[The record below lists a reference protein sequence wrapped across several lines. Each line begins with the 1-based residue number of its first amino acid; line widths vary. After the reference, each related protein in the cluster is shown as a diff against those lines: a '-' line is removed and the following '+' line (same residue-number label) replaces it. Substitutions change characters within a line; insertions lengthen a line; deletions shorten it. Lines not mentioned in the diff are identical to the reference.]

1 MQEQD
6 KINFFERSIEQ
17 LNEQMSTLRIMM
29 QSETDL
35 DYDWHEQTVMTLR
48 KIIGYYNIDLHLL
61 TKNQT

>member
-29 QSETDL
+29 QSENGL
-35 DYDWHEQTVMTLR
+35 DYDWHEQTVMALR

>member
-17 LNEQMSTLRIMM
+17 LNEQMSALRIMM

-35 DYDWHEQTVMTLR
+35 DYD
-48 KIIGYYNIDLHLL
+48 
-61 TKNQT
+61 